1 MNYELMYINNDPKC
15 KKFGRLDFAKLWNFM
30 VIEGRARVPLRS
42 YLSHAKLWNFMVIER
57 RARLPLRSYLSHT
70 DGQTNKLCVEL
81 LP

>member
-1 MNYELMYINNDPKC
+1 MNYELMNVNNDPKC

-42 YLSHAKLWNFMVIER
+42 YLSH
-57 RARLPLRSYLSHT
+57 T